1 MVLKS
6 EVMEMSPRT
15 GRPIIGSL
23 KDVDLKVR
31 VDKDTDKKLKDYA
44 ESKKIT
50 KAAAVR
56 LAIIKFLQEVE
67 K

>member
-1 MVLKS
+1 
-6 EVMEMSPRT
+6 MSPRT
-15 GRPIIGSL
+15 GRPIVGNP
-23 KDVDLKVR
+23 KDIDLKVR
-31 VDKDTDKKLKDYA
+31 IDKDTNEKLKEYA

-50 KAAAVR
+50 KAAVVR